1 MCIRDSICI
10 RRPLPCATKATS
22 NKLVFCLFFFIFAFC
37 SSRPTVVMN
46 GVAARNGLTAKQWA
60 NPSTEKQV
68 KKKKHRTED
77 SSRAG
82 DRGLVA
88 DDAMSRSSWLLFR
101 HPSESE
107 WGAGHCQGTKT
118 GRVVRHS
125 HPEATT
131 VRRKYFGAVGLSSTR
146 AFHSRWRILRFSTP
160 PKIPKLHAK
169 FTPSRTVRV

>member
-1 MCIRDSICI
+1 MSSASFITPTLVEYICI

-22 NKLVFCLFFFIFAFC
+22 NELVFCLLFFIFAFC

-46 GVAARNGLTAKQWA
+46 GVAARNGLTAEQWT

-107 WGAGHCQGTKT
+107 WGAGHTIMGVTYSVTWCD
-118 GRVVRHS
+118 
-125 HPEATT
+125 
-131 VRRKYFGAVGLSSTR
+131 LL
-146 AFHSRWRILRFSTP
+146 RILQ
-160 PKIPKLHAK
+160 
-169 FTPSRTVRV
+169 PSCCRWCDLLRILQPSCCR